1 MTTPPDSG
9 PEDELFLSLLS
20 LAPAGV
26 AQWQSRRLDAN
37 LNGRVFGGQLLAHA
51 VVAAHCSSPARHL
64 ASLRLGF
71 LQGALPDAP
80 IHWAASTLQE
90 GSRITTHHLR
100 ATQGRRIIAEAQ
112 VSLQR
117 PAQGFEHADALPA
130 GVPPP
135 DEVPTLAE
143 TVQAIARQTGRP
155 CDLQRRPFLDLR
167 LIDAEAFLLQPAA
180 VPTLRW
186 WVKVR
191 ERLPDDP
198 HLHAAALAYL
208 SDFWLNAAAIAP
220 HVALVGARDRIYASS
235 LNHSLWSYAPCRVD
249 EWMLFDTISPRAADG
264 RGLAWG
270 RVFTQEGRLVACAA
284 QEVLCSK
291 REAAC

>member
-1 MTTPPDSG
+1 MTTRPD
-9 PEDELFLSLLS
+9 PEDVFLSLLS
-20 LAPAGV
+20 LTPTGV
-26 AQWQSRRLDAN
+26 EQWQTRRLDAN

-51 VVAAHCSSPARHL
+51 VVAAQHNAPARHL

-71 LQGALPDAP
+71 LQGALPDVP

-90 GSRITTHHLR
+90 GSRITTRHLR
-100 ATQGRRIIAEAQ
+100 ATQGSRVIADAQ
-112 VSLQR
+112 VSLQL
-117 PAQGFEHADALPA
+117 PAPAGFDHADALPP

-143 TVQAIARQTGRP
+143 TEQAIARKTGRP

-167 LIDAEAFLLQPAA
+167 LIDAEAFLLQPTA
-180 VPTLRW
+180 VPALRW

-220 HVALVGARDRIYASS
+220 HVALAGARDRIYASS
-235 LNHSLWSYAPCRVD
+235 LNHSLWSYAPCRAD
-249 EWMLFDTISPRAADG
+249 EWMLFDTISPRAAEG

-284 QEVLCSK
+284 QEMLCTK
-291 REAAC
+291 RDAAR